1 MNEDAAGRRSFWLLA
16 PAVGFLLVF
25 FVYPVVDML
34 SVAFID
40 SGGRFT
46 LGNFARLFEHAV
58 YFKVLRITFEIA
70 LLTTLLCL
78 VLGYP
83 VAYFLA
89 HSNATLR
96 GKLLLVVL
104 MPFWTGF
111 LVRTFSWMILLADAG
126 PLTAIG
132 HRLGLIE
139 LQLSNNLVGVL
150 IGMSH
155 ALLPLAVLNML
166 AVMQSI
172 DGNLMR
178 VAATLGARPG
188 EAFWRVYFPLSLPG
202 VAAAALVVFITAL
215 GFFITPAVLGSPQQ
229 TMIAQV
235 IIVQLQEVLNWR
247 FAAVLSLVLLA
258 SSLIVYFVYDRFVG
272 LSSIAGAGAGVVEP
286 AGARAGRVVRT
297 GPRLGIGIALLGA
310 LGRASSAVAH
320 LRETSGRWLAAPT
333 DSHAAV
339 LRPAAA
345 ARGAGGERRLQA
357 FVVGAILIFLVV
369 PSFFVIPVSFTS
381 STFLDFPPRGFS
393 WRWYGEFFR
402 SPIWVSATLRS
413 LYVAAAVA
421 VLATT
426 LGVCA
431 ALALSRREFRA
442 KRWVMALVLAPMIL
456 PRMIIAVGLF
466 YLLARV
472 QLVGTDLA
480 LIIGHT
486 VLAFPF
492 VVVTVLAMLKN
503 YDPQF
508 DRAAMTLGATPLRTF
523 FNVTLP
529 LIKSGVVAA
538 AIFAFM
544 TSFDDLNLALFLAGG
559 EQNTLPKQMWSTMIL
574 QANPLLGAASTMLLI
589 LMTAF
594 AFAAEMLSR
603 RGRTTAPR
611 GKAVLETL
619 EPASA
624 R

>member
-1 MNEDAAGRRSFWLLA
+1 MTGDASRRRGFWLLA
-16 PAVGFLLVF
+16 PAVVFLLVF

-34 SVAFID
+34 SVAFVD
-40 SGGRFT
+40 QAGRIT
-46 LGNFARLFEHAV
+46 LANFARLFEHPV
-58 YFKVLRITFEIA
+58 YFKVLRITFQIA
-70 LLTTLLCL
+70 GLTTLVCL

-83 VAYFLA
+83 LAYFLA
-89 HSNATLR
+89 HSTASLR

-111 LVRTFSWMILLADAG
+111 LVRTFSWMILLADTGPFAAAG
-126 PLTAIG
+126 HA
-132 HRLGLIE
+132 LGLSE

-172 DGNLMR
+172 DVNLTR
-178 VAATLGARPG
+178 VATTLGARPG
-188 EAFWRVYFPLSLPG
+188 EAFWRIYFPLSLPG
-202 VAAAALVVFITAL
+202 VAAAGLIVFITAL

-247 FAAVLSLVLLA
+247 FASVLSLVLLA
-258 SSLIVYFVYDRFVG
+258 SSLVVYFVYDRLVG
-272 LSSIAGAGAGVVEP
+272 LASIAGVGASVVEP
-286 AGARAGRVVRT
+286 GGASAGRIARAR
-297 GPRLGIGIALLGA
+297 PRLGVGIALLGL
-310 LGRASSAVAH
+310 LGRATSALAR
-320 LRETSGRWLAAPT
+320 LRDAAWRT
-333 DSHAAV
+333 RAV
-339 LRPAAA
+339 PLR
-345 ARGAGGERRLQA
+345 AGGGRRVQA
-357 FVVGAILIFLVV
+357 CVIGAILVFLAV
-369 PSFFVIPVSFTS
+369 PSFFVIPVSFTN

-393 WRWYGEFFR
+393 LRWYGEFFR
-402 SPIWVSATLRS
+402 SPIWVSATVRS
-413 LYVAAAVA
+413 LYVAVVVA
-421 VLATT
+421 ILATA
-426 LGVCA
+426 LGLGA
-431 ALALSRREFRA
+431 AFGLNRRTFTGQ
-442 KRWVMALVLAPMIL
+442 KWVMGLVLAPMIL

-466 YLLARV
+466 YLLARM

-492 VVVTVLAMLKN
+492 VVVTVLAVLKN

-508 DRAAMTLGATPLRTF
+508 DRAAMTLGASPPRAF
-523 FNVTLP
+523 FHVTLP
-529 LIKSGVVAA
+529 LIRDGVVAA

-544 TSFDDLNLALFLAGG
+544 TSFDDLNLALFLSGG

-589 LMTAF
+589 LMTGF

-603 RGRTTAPR
+603 RNRSRSQGGAQLAL
-611 GKAVLETL
+611 GQA
-619 EPASA
+619 A
-624 R
+624 

>member
-1 MNEDAAGRRSFWLLA
+1 MTTDAAQRRGFWLLA
-16 PAVGFLLVF
+16 PSVIFLLVF

-40 SGGRFT
+40 QAGRLT
-46 LGNFARLFEHAV
+46 LSNFARLFEHPV
-58 YFKVLRITFEIA
+58 YFKVLGTTFRIAT
-70 LLTTLLCL
+70 LTTLICL

-89 HSNATLR
+89 NSKASLR

-111 LVRTFSWMILLADAG
+111 LVRTFSWMILLAETG
-126 PLTAIG
+126 PLTEAG
-132 HRLGLIE
+132 RSLGLSE

-166 AVMQSI
+166 AVMQVI

-178 VAATLGARPG
+178 VATTLGARPG
-188 EAFWRVYFPLSLPG
+188 EAFWRIYFPLSLPG
-202 VAAAALVVFITAL
+202 VAAAGLVVFITAL

-247 FAAVLSLVLLA
+247 FASVLSLVLLA
-258 SSLIVYFVYDRFVG
+258 CSLVVYYVYDRLVG
-272 LSSIAGAGAGVVEP
+272 LSSIAGTEGSVMGSKPDAPGSL
-286 AGARAGRVVRT
+286 ARAPFGS
-297 GPRLGIGIALLGA
+297 GAAIALLGG
-310 LGRASSAVAH
+310 LGRASSVLARLREAVA
-320 LRETSGRWLAAPT
+320 SGRGAALNR
-333 DSHAAV
+333 SGRRRIQAV
-339 LRPAAA
+339 
-345 ARGAGGERRLQA
+345 
-357 FVVGAILIFLVV
+357 VVGAILVFLVV
-369 PSFFVIPVSFTS
+369 PSFFVIPVSFTNS
-381 STFLDFPPRGFS
+381 NFLDFPPRGFTL
-393 WRWYGEFFR
+393 RWYGEFFR

-413 LYVAAAVA
+413 LYVAVAVA
-421 VLATT
+421 VLASV
-426 LGVCA
+426 LGVSA
-431 ALALSRREFRA
+431 AFGLSRRKFVGL
-442 KRWVMALVLAPMIL
+442 KWVMGLVLAPMIL

-466 YLLARV
+466 YLLARL

-492 VVVTVLAMLKN
+492 VVVAVLAMLKN

-508 DRAAMTLGATPLRTF
+508 DRAAMTLGASPLRTF
-523 FNVTLP
+523 LHVTLP
-529 LIKSGVVAA
+529 LISGSVVAA

-589 LMTAF
+589 LMTGF

-603 RGRTTAPR
+603 RNRARSLR
-611 GKAVLETL
+611 GSQAVVGE
-619 EPASA
+619 AA
-624 R
+624 

>member
-1 MNEDAAGRRSFWLLA
+1 MSIDAAGRRGFWLLA
-16 PAVGFLLVF
+16 PAVLFLLVF
-25 FVYPVVDML
+25 FVYPVLDML
-34 SVAFID
+34 SIAFVD
-40 SGGRFT
+40 SAGRFT
-46 LGNFARLFEHAV
+46 FSNFARLFEHPV
-58 YFKVLRITFEIA
+58 YFKVLRITFQIA
-70 LLTTLLCL
+70 SLTTLICL

-83 VAYFLA
+83 LAYFLA
-89 HSNATLR
+89 HSSASLR

-111 LVRTFSWMILLADAG
+111 LVRTFSWMILLADTG
-126 PLTAIG
+126 PLVAAG
-132 HRLGLIE
+132 QRLGLTE

-166 AVMQSI
+166 AVMQAI
-172 DGNLMR
+172 DPNLSR
-178 VAATLGARPG
+178 VATTLGARPG

-202 VAAAALVVFITAL
+202 VAAAGLIVFITAL

-247 FAAVLSLVLLA
+247 FASVLSLLLLA
-258 SSLIVYFVYDRFVG
+258 SSLIVYFAYDRLVG
-272 LSSIAGAGAGVVEP
+272 LASIAGAGASSVGP
-286 AGARAGRVVRT
+286 AAAPARGARAG
-297 GPRLGIGIALLGA
+297 PRWGFAIALLGL
-310 LGRASSAVAH
+310 LGRATSALAQ
-320 LRETSGRWLAAPT
+320 LRDAALPARAAP
-333 DSHAAV
+333 
-339 LRPAAA
+339 LRVGT
-345 ARGAGGERRLQA
+345 ARRVQAG
-357 FVVGAILIFLVV
+357 VVGAILVFLVV
-369 PSFFVIPVSFTS
+369 PSFFVIPVSFTN

-402 SPIWVSATLRS
+402 SPIWVSATVRS
-413 LYVAAAVA
+413 LYVAVAVA
-421 VLATT
+421 LLATA

-431 ALALSRREFRA
+431 AFGLSRRRFA
-442 KRWVMALVLAPMIL
+442 GQKWLMGLVLAPMIL

-466 YLLARV
+466 YLLARM

-508 DRAAMTLGATPLRTF
+508 DRAAMTLGASPLRAF
-523 FNVTLP
+523 LHVTLP
-529 LIKSGVVAA
+529 LIRGGVVAA

-544 TSFDDLNLALFLAGG
+544 TSFDDLNLALFLSGG

-589 LMTAF
+589 LMTGF

-603 RGRTTAPR
+603 RNRGRTQR
-611 GKAVLETL
+611 
-619 EPASA
+619 SA
-624 R
+624 NFALGQAT

>member
-1 MNEDAAGRRSFWLLA
+1 MSTDAARRRGFWLLA
-16 PAVGFLLVF
+16 PSVVFLIVF

-34 SVAFID
+34 GVAFTD
-40 SGGRFT
+40 QTGGLT
-46 LGNFARLFEHAV
+46 LSNFARLFEHPV
-58 YFKVLRITFEIA
+58 YLKVLGITFRIA
-70 LLTTLLCL
+70 TLTTLLCL
-78 VLGYP
+78 MLGYP

-89 HSNATLR
+89 NSSASLR
-96 GKLLLVVL
+96 GKLLLFVL

-111 LVRTFSWMILLADAG
+111 LVRTFAWMILLAETG
-126 PLTAIG
+126 PLTDAG
-132 HRLGLIE
+132 RSLGLSE

-166 AVMQSI
+166 AVMQGI

-178 VAATLGARPG
+178 VAMTLGARPG

-202 VAAAALVVFITAL
+202 VAAAGLIVFITVL

-247 FAAVLSLVLLA
+247 FASVLSLLLLA
-258 SSLIVYFVYDRFVG
+258 CSLLVYYVYDRLVG
-272 LSSIAGAGAGVVEP
+272 LASIAGGSESGMGSQASAAGSVPLVRPGS
-286 AGARAGRVVRT
+286 GAA
-297 GPRLGIGIALLGA
+297 IALLGA
-310 LGRASSAVAH
+310 LGRASSAFAR
-320 LRETSGRWLAAPT
+320 LREAASRCRGTRPRDRGR
-333 DSHAAV
+333 
-339 LRPAAA
+339 
-345 ARGAGGERRLQA
+345 RRVQTV
-357 FVVGAILIFLVV
+357 VVGAVLVFLVV
-369 PSFFVIPVSFTS
+369 PSFFVIPVSFTN
-381 STFLDFPPRGFS
+381 STFLDFPPRGFTL
-393 WRWYGEFFR
+393 RWYGEFFR

-413 LYVAAAVA
+413 LYVAVAVA
-421 VLATT
+421 VLASV

-431 ALALSRREFRA
+431 AFGLSRRKFAGR
-442 KRWVMALVLAPMIL
+442 KWVMALVLAPMIM

-466 YLLARV
+466 YLLARM

-508 DRAAMTLGATPLRTF
+508 DRAAMTLGASPSRTF
-523 FNVTLP
+523 LHVTLP
-529 LIKSGVVAA
+529 LISGSVVAA

-589 LMTAF
+589 LMTSF

-603 RGRTTAPR
+603 RNRTRSQRGSQTAA
-611 GKAVLETL
+611 GQA
-619 EPASA
+619 A
-624 R
+624 